1 MGFFEKI
8 RNRPERERNILFWVF
23 LIISVLIVGFFWVK
37 SLGGPFE
44 KLKSESEKIDTSS
57 QEAIDQAK
65 KEASFDQ
72 LNEAMDK
79 LKDFLKSEKVKDSLE
94 ESETKTQ

>member
-1 MGFFEKI
+1 M
-8 RNRPERERNILFWVF
+8 
-23 LIISVLIVGFFWVK
+23 
-37 SLGGPFE
+37 
-44 KLKSESEKIDTSS
+44 SS

-94 ESETKTQ
+94 SETKTQ